1 MAWAIFGNSVSIRQS
16 ICIYTVYYSQ
26 PPLAVRT
33 GKAMRI
39 LLVDD
44 HTLFREALL
53 HVLRQFDSAAVV
65 IEAATA
71 REAIRLAAHYHDL
84 DLILLDLTLPGFN
97 GLSALPELHELRPTV
112 PLVILSASEDAADVR
127 QALAAGA
134 MGYVPKSSNSREMIT
149 ALRLVL
155 AGEVY
160 VAPAMLVALES
171 LEATSAQAAGAVGEE
186 DSVDGLTPRQLEVLR
201 LMAQGLSNKGI
212 CKRLN
217 VAEGTVKLHVTAVLR
232 ALDAGNRTQAVI
244 EATRR
249 GLLPAPD
256 KGS

>member
-1 MAWAIFGNSVSIRQS
+1 
-16 ICIYTVYYSQ
+16 
-26 PPLAVRT
+26 
-33 GKAMRI
+33 MRI

-53 HVLRQFDSAAVV
+53 HVLKQFDSTAVV

-71 REAIRLAAHYHDL
+71 REAIRMAAHYHDL
-84 DLILLDLTLPGFN
+84 DLILLDLALPGLN
-97 GLSALPELHELRPTV
+97 GLSALPELHELTPTT
-112 PLVILSASEDAADVR
+112 PLVILSASEDSIDVR
-127 QALAAGA
+127 QALEAGA
-134 MGYVPKSSNSREMIT
+134 LGYIPKSSSSHEMIT

-160 VAPAMLVALES
+160 VPPVMLAALEG
-171 LEATSAQAAGAVGEE
+171 LEATSVQVTAASVEE
-186 DSVDGLTPRQLEVLR
+186 GGIDGLTPRQLEVLR

-217 VAEGTVKLHVTAVLR
+217 VAEGTVKLHVTAVMR
-232 ALDAGNRTQAVI
+232 ALNTCNRTQAVI

-249 GLLPAPD
+249 GLIPASNQ
-256 KGS
+256 GS

>member
-1 MAWAIFGNSVSIRQS
+1 
-16 ICIYTVYYSQ
+16 
-26 PPLAVRT
+26 
-33 GKAMRI
+33 MRI

-53 HVLRQFDSAAVV
+53 HVLGQFDSTAVV

-84 DLILLDLTLPGFN
+84 DLILLDLTLPGLN
-97 GLSALPELHELRPTV
+97 GLSALPELHELRPTA
-112 PLVILSASEDAADVR
+112 PLVILSASEDSADIR
-127 QALAAGA
+127 QALDAGA
-134 MGYVPKSSNSREMIT
+134 MGYIPKSSSSHEMIT

-155 AGEVY
+155 AGEIY
-160 VAPAMLVALES
+160 VPPAMLAALEA
-171 LEATSAQAAGAVGEE
+171 LETASSPVDAASSMEE
-186 DSVDGLTPRQLEVLR
+186 RGIDGLTPRQVEVLR

-217 VAEGTVKLHVTAVLR
+217 VAEGTVKLHVTAVMR
-232 ALDAGNRTQAVI
+232 ALNTCNRTQAVI

-249 GLLPAPD
+249 GLIPALD
-256 KGS
+256 RGS

>member
-1 MAWAIFGNSVSIRQS
+1 
-16 ICIYTVYYSQ
+16 
-26 PPLAVRT
+26 
-33 GKAMRI
+33 MRI

-53 HVLRQFDSAAVV
+53 HVLKQFDSTAVV

-84 DLILLDLTLPGFN
+84 DLILLDLSLPGLN
-97 GLSALPELHELRPTV
+97 GLSALPELHELRPTA
-112 PLVILSASEDAADVR
+112 PLVILSASEDSADIQ
-127 QALAAGA
+127 QALNAGA
-134 MGYVPKSSNSREMIT
+134 MGYIPKSSSSHEMIT

-155 AGEVY
+155 AGEIY
-160 VAPAMLVALES
+160 VPPAMLAALEALETASSPVDTASS
-171 LEATSAQAAGAVGEE
+171 LEEKGI
-186 DSVDGLTPRQLEVLR
+186 DGLTPRQVEVLR

-217 VAEGTVKLHVTAVLR
+217 VAEGTVKLHVTAVMR
-232 ALDAGNRTQAVI
+232 ALNTCNRTQAVI

-249 GLLPAPD
+249 GLIPALD
-256 KGS
+256 RGN

>member
-1 MAWAIFGNSVSIRQS
+1 
-16 ICIYTVYYSQ
+16 
-26 PPLAVRT
+26 
-33 GKAMRI
+33 MRI

-53 HVLRQFDSAAVV
+53 HVLRQFDSTAVV

-84 DLILLDLTLPGFN
+84 DLILLDLTLPGLN
-97 GLSALPELHELRPTV
+97 GLSAMPELHELRPMV
-112 PLVILSASEDAADVR
+112 PLVILSASEDSVDVR
-127 QALAAGA
+127 QALEAGA
-134 MGYVPKSSNSREMIT
+134 MGYIPKSSSSREMIN

-160 VAPAMLVALES
+160 VPPAMLAALEGP
-171 LEATSAQAAGAVGEE
+171 EAVSVQAAGATVE
-186 DSVDGLTPRQLEVLR
+186 DGGADGLTPRQLEVLR
-201 LMAQGLSNKGI
+201 LMGQGFSNKGI
-212 CKRLN
+212 CKCLN
-217 VAEGTVKLHVTAVLR
+217 VAEGTVKLHVTAVMR
-232 ALDAGNRTQAVI
+232 ALNTCNRTQAVI

-249 GLLPAPD
+249 GLLPAPE

>member
-1 MAWAIFGNSVSIRQS
+1 
-16 ICIYTVYYSQ
+16 
-26 PPLAVRT
+26 
-33 GKAMRI
+33 MRI

-53 HVLRQFDSAAVV
+53 HVLRQFDSTAVV

-84 DLILLDLTLPGFN
+84 DLILLDLSLPGLN

-112 PLVILSASEDAADVR
+112 PLVILSASEDSADIQ
-127 QALAAGA
+127 QALNAGA
-134 MGYVPKSSNSREMIT
+134 MGYIPKSSSSHEMIT

-155 AGEVY
+155 AGEIY
-160 VAPAMLVALES
+160 VPPAMLAALEALES
-171 LEATSAQAAGAVGEE
+171 ASSPVDTASSLEEKGI
-186 DSVDGLTPRQLEVLR
+186 DGLTPRQVEVLR

-217 VAEGTVKLHVTAVLR
+217 VAEGTVKLHVTAVMR
-232 ALDAGNRTQAVI
+232 ALNTCNRTQAVI

-249 GLLPAPD
+249 GLIPALD
-256 KGS
+256 RGN

>member
-1 MAWAIFGNSVSIRQS
+1 
-16 ICIYTVYYSQ
+16 
-26 PPLAVRT
+26 
-33 GKAMRI
+33 MRI

-53 HVLRQFDSAAVV
+53 HVLRQFDTTAVV

-71 REAIRLAAHYHDL
+71 REAIRLATHYHDL
-84 DLILLDLTLPGFN
+84 DLILLDLTLPGLN

-112 PLVILSASEDAADVR
+112 PLVILSASEDSADIR
-127 QALAAGA
+127 QALDAGA
-134 MGYVPKSSNSREMIT
+134 MGYIPKSSSSHEMIT

-155 AGEVY
+155 AGEIY
-160 VAPAMLVALES
+160 VPPAMLAALEALETASSPVDTASS
-171 LEATSAQAAGAVGEE
+171 LEEKGI
-186 DSVDGLTPRQLEVLR
+186 DGLTPRQMEVLR

-217 VAEGTVKLHVTAVLR
+217 VAEGTVKLHVTAVMR
-232 ALDAGNRTQAVI
+232 ALNTCNRTQAVI

-249 GLLPAPD
+249 GLIPVLD
-256 KGS
+256 RGS

>member
-1 MAWAIFGNSVSIRQS
+1 V
-16 ICIYTVYYSQ
+16 
-26 PPLAVRT
+26 
-33 GKAMRI
+33 RI

-53 HVLRQFDSAAVV
+53 HVLRQFDSTAVV
-65 IEAATA
+65 IESSNA

-84 DLILLDLTLPGFN
+84 DLILLDLTLPGLN

-112 PLVILSASEDAADVR
+112 PLVILSASEDSADIQ
-127 QALAAGA
+127 QALNAGA
-134 MGYVPKSSNSREMIT
+134 MGYIPKSSSSHEMIT

-155 AGEVY
+155 AGEIY
-160 VAPAMLVALES
+160 VPPAMLAALEALES
-171 LEATSAQAAGAVGEE
+171 ASSPVDTATSLEE
-186 DSVDGLTPRQLEVLR
+186 RGIDGLTPRQVEVLR

-217 VAEGTVKLHVTAVLR
+217 VAEGTVKLHVTAVMR
-232 ALDAGNRTQAVI
+232 ALNTCNRTQAVI

-249 GLLPAPD
+249 GLIPALD
-256 KGS
+256 RGN

>member
-1 MAWAIFGNSVSIRQS
+1 
-16 ICIYTVYYSQ
+16 
-26 PPLAVRT
+26 
-33 GKAMRI
+33 MRI

-53 HVLRQFDSAAVV
+53 HVLKQFDSTAVV

-71 REAIRLAAHYHDL
+71 REAIRLASHYNDL
-84 DLILLDLTLPGFN
+84 DLILLDLTLPGLN
-97 GLSALPELHELRPTV
+97 GLSALPELHGIRPTA
-112 PLVILSASEDAADVR
+112 PLVILSASEDSLDVR
-127 QALAAGA
+127 QALEAGA
-134 MGYVPKSSNSREMIT
+134 MGYIPKSSSSHEMIT

-160 VAPAMLVALES
+160 VPPAMLATLES
-171 LEATSAQAAGAVGEE
+171 LDAVLVEGTTVSMEEGGA
-186 DSVDGLTPRQLEVLR
+186 DGLTPRQLEVLR

-217 VAEGTVKLHVTAVLR
+217 VAEGTVKLHVTAIMR
-232 ALDAGNRTQAVI
+232 ALNTCNRTQAVI

-249 GLLPAPD
+249 GLIPALD
-256 KGS
+256 KGG

>member
-1 MAWAIFGNSVSIRQS
+1 
-16 ICIYTVYYSQ
+16 
-26 PPLAVRT
+26 
-33 GKAMRI
+33 MRI

-53 HVLRQFDSAAVV
+53 HVLRQFDNTAVV
-65 IEAATA
+65 IEASTA

-84 DLILLDLTLPGFN
+84 DLILLDLTLPGLN
-97 GLSALPELHELRPTV
+97 GLSALPELHELRPTA
-112 PLVILSASEDAADVR
+112 PLVILSASEDSVDVR
-127 QALAAGA
+127 QALDAGA
-134 MGYVPKSSNSREMIT
+134 MGYIPKSSSSHEMIT

-160 VAPAMLVALES
+160 VSPAMLAAVEG
-171 LEATSAQAAGAVGEE
+171 LEAVAVQVTAAAVRESA
-186 DSVDGLTPRQLEVLR
+186 DGLTPRQLEVLR

-217 VAEGTVKLHVTAVLR
+217 VAEGTVKLHVTAVMR
-232 ALDAGNRTQAVI
+232 ALNTCNRTQAVI

-249 GLLPAPD
+249 GLIPVLD